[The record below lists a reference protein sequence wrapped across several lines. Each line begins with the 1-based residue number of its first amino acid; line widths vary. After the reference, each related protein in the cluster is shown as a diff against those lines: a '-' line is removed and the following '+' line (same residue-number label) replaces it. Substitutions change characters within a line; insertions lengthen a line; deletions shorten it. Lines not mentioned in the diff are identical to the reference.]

1 MVAQQH
7 PMFALLAGADL
18 YGLPTGH
25 WPMLSEPA
33 RLAAL
38 LDEIARS

>member
-1 MVAQQH
+1 MRDEGH
-7 PMFALLAGADL
+7 PWFTGLAHADL

-33 RLAAL
+33 RLADL
-38 LDEIARS
+38 LAESAAR